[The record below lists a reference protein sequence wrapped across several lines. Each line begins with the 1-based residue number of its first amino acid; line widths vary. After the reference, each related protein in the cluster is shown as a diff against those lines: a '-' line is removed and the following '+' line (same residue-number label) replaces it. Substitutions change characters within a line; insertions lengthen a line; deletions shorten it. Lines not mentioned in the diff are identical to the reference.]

1 MTTARP
7 CARLAL
13 VGGFRLF
20 TGQEDPL
27 IPPNGQRLLA
37 FLGLRGRPAGRSV
50 LSAALWPDAPER
62 RAAASLRSTLWRLA
76 RLCPTDVLVAGPV
89 DVALHPSVEVDV
101 HTIEREVRAL
111 CSGGGAPAEVPLDV
125 SVLQHDLLPDWTDEW
140 LDGQREWFRQVR
152 LHALDALCAH
162 HRERGRFHRALQAG
176 IAAVTTEPLRESAHR
191 ELVALHLAEGNV
203 AEALRQYRMFD
214 RMLRAELGVGPSRAF
229 HDLVAPLIR
238 GRVPHAR
245 SHSPVPSLPIG

>member
-7 CARLAL
+7 CAQLAL
-13 VGGFRLF
+13 VGGFRLVV
-20 TGQEDPL
+20 GPEDPL

-37 FLGLRGRPAGRSV
+37 FLGLRSRPASRTA

-62 RAAASLRSTLWRLA
+62 RASASLRSTLWRLA
-76 RLCPTDVLVAGPV
+76 RLCPTGLLVAGPT
-89 DVALHPSVEVDV
+89 DIALHPSVEVDV
-101 HTIEREVRAL
+101 HTIEREVRTL
-111 CSGGGAPAEVPLDV
+111 CSDESDSAEAPLDV

-229 HDLVAPLIR
+229 HDLVAPLSS
-238 GRVPHAR
+238 GHVPHAR
-245 SHSPVPSLPIG
+245 TPGSVPSLPIG